1 MIDPETHPQEFLE
14 QALKIEIS
22 QSIMDDLIRFE
33 SLVRE
38 GNSVMNLVGPST
50 LSHFWSRHVLD
61 SLQLVLHAPETQR
74 WADIGAGAGFPGVVL
89 AIWLKH
95 QAGLGKSPQIY
106 LIDSLQKRCRFLE
119 TCVDQLSLPA
129 SVHWG
134 RAECFDFK
142 VEAVTARA
150 VASLPKL
157 LSFAQSLMKTG
168 ADAWFLKS
176 EGVDAELIEARKQ
189 WRFNAET
196 LLSLSDPRGR
206 ILHIQGL
213 RHV

>member
-50 LSHFWSRHVLD
+50 LSHFWSRHVL
-61 SLQLVLHAPETQR
+61 
-74 WADIGAGAGFPGVVL
+74 DIGAGAGFPGVVL

-134 RAECFDFK
+134 RAEGFDFK